1 MINHTDDKRGQA
13 NGATPTG
20 TAEEHELILGGALGT
35 LTRVLAYIGGLFLI
49 VAVVLTV
56 VSVAG
61 RYLFG
66 APVPGDYELVEI
78 TCAIGVFLF
87 FPYTHAISGNIA
99 AEFFTSGLSARRRE
113 FLDLFSD
120 AVFMLVALVL
130 TWRISLGLIDKFETG
145 ETSILVRVPLWW
157 PYGVAVASM
166 ALLTLVC
173 LMRTV
178 VRLGALRRW

>member
-1 MINHTDDKRGQA
+1 MIKDND
-13 NGATPTG
+13 NGG
-20 TAEEHELILGGALGT
+20 RAEGAAPVGDAAEHELHLGGALGA
-35 LTRVLAYIGGLFLI
+35 LTRVLAYIGGLFLTA
-49 VAVVLTV
+49 AVVLTV
-56 VSVAG
+56 VSVTG
-61 RYLFG
+61 RYGFG
-66 APVPGDYELVEI
+66 APVPGDYDLVEI
-78 TCAIGVFLF
+78 TCAIGLFLF

-113 FLDLFSD
+113 FLDLVSD
-120 AVFMLVALVL
+120 VVFMLVALVL

-166 ALLTLVC
+166 ALLTVVC

-178 VRLGALRRW
+178 VRFGALRRW